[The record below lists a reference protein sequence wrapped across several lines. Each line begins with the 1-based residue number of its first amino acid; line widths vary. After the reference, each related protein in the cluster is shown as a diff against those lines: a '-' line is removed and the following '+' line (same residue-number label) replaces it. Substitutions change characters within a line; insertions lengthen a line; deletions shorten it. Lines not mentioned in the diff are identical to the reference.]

1 MLKPIDFD
9 FIEIK
14 DKFNKLSNGD
24 KAELRRVTK
33 QEDIFKI
40 SVSYRLLP
48 KGEKPS
54 RQWQRVL
61 LFIAFGEHEKEGKRL
76 GELFAHLGIK
86 EQKFQQMV
94 KISAPNDLALLRDL
108 IKWADQKDLLK
119 LDYQSFGQT
128 LYYWGTTSKQAIE
141 KDYFL
146 TRRKIAEEL
155 SESPSIE
162 PITELVQILKDVERD
177 SNPLPISTLVAD
189 TAVQLTAIEAISTE
203 QLTQTELVES
213 VESVESVK
221 SVEVDTN
228 IIKTKPVK
236 KKLKKLKE

>member
-54 RQWQRVL
+54 KQWQRVL
-61 LFIAFGEHEKEGKRL
+61 FFIAFGEHEKEGKRL
-76 GELFAHLGIK
+76 GELFARLGIK

-94 KISAPNDLALLRDL
+94 KISTPNDLLLLRDL

-119 LDYQSFGQT
+119 LDYQSFGQA
-128 LYYWGTTSKQAIE
+128 LYYWGATSKQAIE

-155 SESPSIE
+155 SEIPVVE
-162 PITELVQILKDVERD
+162 AITELVQTLKDVEKD
-177 SNPLPISTLVAD
+177 SNPLPISSALLAD
-189 TAVQLTAIEAISTE
+189 TTIQAISTDP
-203 QLTQTELVES
+203 LTQLELVES
-213 VESVESVK
+213 VEKDLTVIKSKTVRKKEIKNSNKVK
-221 SVEVDTN
+221 QTKEV
-228 IIKTKPVK
+228 
-236 KKLKKLKE
+236 